1 MNLARTPWER
11 SWCSVSVS
19 GPKRIRAPTR
29 SPRRTWRRRRRS
41 YGTRT
46 ERWRR
51 WKSGIRCE
59 CRHGRMPCGAASRRD
74 IVAGNIRRAGVR
86 ARTQVEIKVY
96 KQKVK
101 HLLYEHQNSITSLK
115 IDSETALKMQL
126 VRTTRANRPAP
137 MLHSAQQCSRASE
150 GLPAGAKR
158 WARQSLGA
166 DGSAAPSH
174 GRMSTASVSA
184 SLRRRSG
191 D

>member
-74 IVAGNIRRAGVR
+74 IVAGNILRARAYTGGDQSVQTESEALVVR
-86 ARTQVEIKVY
+86 APEQHHFAEDRLGDGAEDATSAHHPCKSPCADASLSSAVQSSV
-96 KQKVK
+96 
-101 HLLYEHQNSITSLK
+101 HLRVFRLVSSAG
-115 IDSETALKMQL
+115 SGSRL
-126 VRTTRANRPAP
+126 VRMDQR
-137 MLHSAQQCSRASE
+137 
-150 GLPAGAKR
+150 
-158 WARQSLGA
+158 
-166 DGSAAPSH
+166 
-174 GRMSTASVSA
+174 
-184 SLRRRSG
+184 LRRMAG
-191 D
+191 

>member
-1 MNLARTPWER
+1 MR
-11 SWCSVSVS
+11 V
-19 GPKRIRAPTR
+19 
-29 SPRRTWRRRRRS
+29 
-41 YGTRT
+41 
-46 ERWRR
+46 
-51 WKSGIRCE
+51 
-59 CRHGRMPCGAASRRD
+59 
-74 IVAGNIRRAGVR
+74 
-86 ARTQVEIKVY
+86 RTQVEIKVY

-137 MLHSAQQCSRASE
+137 MPHSAQQCSRAFE
-150 GLPAGAKR
+150 GLPTGVKR
-158 WARQSLGA
+158 WARQSLGV